1 MGYLHIENLYKNQD
15 ILMFRECYA
24 MEKIH
29 GSSAHVAW
37 TDGVLSLF
45 GGGVKAASFAGIFDQ
60 PALTDAFTALGHSK
74 VTVYGEVYGGNC
86 QGMKATYGDVL
97 RFVAFDVSVDR
108 GFVSVP
114 DAEDIATKLG
124 LPFVHYVRV
133 STDLAALD
141 AERDAPS
148 EQAFRNGCAN
158 REDPATWK
166 KREGVVLRPL
176 VEMCRP
182 YRDSGRIIAKHKAA
196 EFCERATQPAVDAEK
211 QAALAAADAI
221 ALEWV
226 TDMRLAHVLDKLGN
240 PKEMAK
246 TGAVI
251 AAMVEDVLREAK
263 DEIVDSAEARKA
275 ISTRTVKLYKAIV
288 TKIEG
293 PSGL

>member
-45 GGGVKAASFAGIFDQ
+45 AGGVKAVSFAEIFDQ
-60 PALTDAFTALGHSK
+60 PALTAAFIALGHSK
-74 VTVYGEVYGGNC
+74 VTVYGEVYGGKC
-86 QGMKATYGDVL
+86 QGMKATYGDAL
-97 RFVAFDVSVDR
+97 RFVAFDVAINTC
-108 GFVSVP
+108 FLSVP
-114 DAEDIATKLG
+114 DAEDIAKKLG
-124 LPFVHYVRV
+124 LEFVHYVKV
-133 STDLAALD
+133 ATDLATLD
-141 AERDAPS
+141 AQRDAPS

-158 REDPATWK
+158 RDDPATWK

-176 VEMCRP
+176 AEMRRP
-182 YRDSGRIIAKHKAA
+182 YLDSGRVIAKHKAA

-211 QAALAAADAI
+211 QAALASAEAI
-221 ALEWV
+221 ANEWV

-240 PKEMAK
+240 PKEMSK

-251 AAMVEDVLREAK
+251 AAMVEDVTREAK
-263 DEIVDSAEARKA
+263 GEIVDSPDARKA
-275 ISTRTVKLYKAIV
+275 IGSRTVKLYKAIV